1 MTAQGLSADLTSN
14 CPKGLWHCCKFRW
27 SQIKP
32 LHNSQSPV
40 TKLERNIKKQEKE
53 TAWDTRRRVML
64 QENEMMPVC
73 TESASSGQQASMAD
87 ELDWLEMLMAS
98 ERIEKWLSIVCRSE
112 NSLASR

>member
-1 MTAQGLSADLTSN
+1 
-14 CPKGLWHCCKFRW
+14 
-27 SQIKP
+27 
-32 LHNSQSPV
+32 
-40 TKLERNIKKQEKE
+40 
-53 TAWDTRRRVML
+53 ML

-73 TESASSGQQASMAD
+73 TESAASGQQTSMAD